1 MFTSF
6 AQIEETV
13 LKMEKKKVIAL
24 AGSQDSDALA
34 AVVNARRR
42 GIAEVILIGDVEK
55 TKELLAGMKEPAE
68 NYEFIACAGEN
79 PCARLACGLVKEGR
93 ADIPM
98 KGLMQTASFMRAI
111 LDKESFGFVPEKGI
125 LSQTTVLEFE
135 GRLMQITDCA
145 VNIQPDYADKMKI
158 LANAGALAEKLGVK
172 TPKAAVLAPAELVN
186 PKMQSTIDAAMLS
199 KAAERGQ
206 LKKMIV
212 DGPLAM
218 DNALSEE
225 AARHKKIKS
234 EVAGHADILLVPDLC
249 TGNVLTKALVHFA
262 KGIPSA
268 GLLIGTNVPVVMTSR
283 TDLPENK
290 YNAILTSCL

>member
-1 MFTSF
+1 MFTAF
-6 AQIEETV
+6 AQIEETI
-13 LKMEKKKVIAL
+13 LKKEKKKTIAL
-24 AGSQDSDALA
+24 AGAQDCDALA

-42 GIAEVILIGDVEK
+42 GIAKVILIGDVEK
-55 TKELLAGMKEPAE
+55 TKELLAGMEEPAE
-68 NYEFIACAGEN
+68 HYEFISCEGEN
-79 PCARLACGLVKEGR
+79 PCARLACELVKEGR

-111 LDKESFGFVPEKGI
+111 LDKETFDFVPEKGI

-145 VNIQPDYADKMKI
+145 VNIQPDYTDKMKI
-158 LANAGALAEKLGVK
+158 LTNAGALARKLGIENPRV
-172 TPKAAVLAPAELVN
+172 AVLAPAELVN
-186 PKMQSTIDAAMLS
+186 PKMQSTVDAAMLS

-206 LKKMIV
+206 LKGMIV

-218 DNALSEE
+218 DNSLSEE
-225 AARHKKIKS
+225 AAKHKGIKS

-290 YNAILTSCL
+290 YNAILMSCL

>member
-6 AQIEETV
+6 TQIEETV
-13 LKMEKKKVIAL
+13 LKKEKKKTIAL
-24 AGSQDSDALA
+24 AGAQDCDALA

-42 GIAEVILIGDVEK
+42 GIAKVILIGDVEK
-55 TKELLAGMKEPAE
+55 TKELLAGMEELAE
-68 NYEFIACAGEN
+68 HYEFIACGGEN
-79 PCARLACGLVKEGR
+79 PCARLACELVKEGR

-111 LDKESFGFVPEKGI
+111 LDKETFGFVPEKGI

-145 VNIQPDYADKMKI
+145 VNIQPDYVDKMKI
-158 LANAGALAEKLGVK
+158 LTNAGSLARKLGIEN
-172 TPKAAVLAPAELVN
+172 PRAAVLAPAELVN
-186 PKMQSTIDAAMLS
+186 PKMQSTVDAAMLS

-206 LKKMIV
+206 LKGMIV

-225 AARHKKIKS
+225 AAKHKGIKS

-268 GLLIGTNVPVVMTSR
+268 GLLIGTSVPVVMTSR

-290 YNAILTSCL
+290 YNAILMSCL